1 MRDADN
7 FSKNIDWFREK
18 MEKRD
23 DYVSMHL
30 PRIFANKAD
39 DLFGNLLFPSG
50 REEDEASEQSEKLK
64 ELEESGR

>member
-23 DYVSMHL
+23 DYMSMHL

-39 DLFGNLLFPSG
+39 DLFGSLLFPSG
-50 REEDEASEQSEKLK
+50 REEDDESEQAEKLENAK
-64 ELEESGR
+64 ESGR